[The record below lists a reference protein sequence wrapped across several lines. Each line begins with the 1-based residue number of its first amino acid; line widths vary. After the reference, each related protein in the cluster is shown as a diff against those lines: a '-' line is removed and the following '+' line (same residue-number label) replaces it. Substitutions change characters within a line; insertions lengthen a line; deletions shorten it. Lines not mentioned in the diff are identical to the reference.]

1 MRVNNM
7 SRTVDQRIASIR
19 FSYQENEIFHNSYQR
34 EQQELE
40 CIRRGDVEGL
50 EALEAV
56 PDTGKPGELSKDP
69 LRAEKNLG
77 ICALTGNCRAA
88 IQGGVLPEE
97 AFSIS
102 DAYIQEMEECVRI
115 SDVRDLIRE
124 AKFRY
129 AELVA
134 KKVAESER
142 NLLVEG
148 CKNYIFQNMHRKI
161 EAREIA
167 NSLHV
172 APGYLSQVFHRHTG
186 YTIMQYI
193 MKEKTE
199 HCGNLLRYSQYT
211 YEEIAYYFGFCSQS
225 HFGKVFKHWMG
236 ITPRQYRERYSVKEQ
251 DSDELMSDG
260 FAGEVCFV

>member
-1 MRVNNM
+1 MEKSN
-7 SRTVDQRIASIR
+7 SIKCTVDQRISDIR

-40 CIRRGDVEGL
+40 CIRRGDIDGL
-50 EALEAV
+50 GKLEYV
-56 PDTGKPGELSKDP
+56 PDMGKPGELSKEP
-69 LRAEKNLG
+69 LRAMKNLG
-77 ICALTGNCRAA
+77 ICALTVSCRAA
-88 IQGGVLPEE
+88 IQGGLLPEE

-102 DAYIQEMEECVRI
+102 DAYIQEMEECRRKQEV
-115 SDVRDLIRE
+115 DELIRE

-129 AELVA
+129 AEMVA
-134 KKVAESER
+134 RKVAQSER

-172 APGYLSQVFHRHTG
+172 APGYLSQVFHRYTG

-199 HCGNLLRYSQYT
+199 HCANLLRYSQYT

-225 HFGKVFKHWMG
+225 HFGKVFKHWMSM
-236 ITPRQYRERYSVKEQ
+236 TPRQYRERHSVKEQ
-251 DSDELMSDG
+251 ISD
-260 FAGEVCFV
+260 VQ